1 MQVGKQEVF
10 ASEVLKMDEVTNHH
24 VMISLHCNTIWLLSI
39 SWFLPGKSPYEEV
52 ILLLNQS
59 LQKTQQKWPRIVKL
73 PCAIPMEWQSLAF
86 VEEIVEW
93 YTGKKLQ
100 GSQLWPFLAT
110 NFNHPLIENANKS
123 TFGGTSSNPQ
133 TSVFSLKTSK
143 EFLKCY
149 FVVIS
154 NCISLCPE

>member
-1 MQVGKQEVF
+1 MQYYLTSLNFLISSWKKSIWRGDPF
-10 ASEVLKMDEVTNHH
+10 AKSKSSE
-24 VMISLHCNTIWLLSI
+24 
-39 SWFLPGKSPYEEV
+39 
-52 ILLLNQS
+52 
-59 LQKTQQKWPRIVKL
+59 KTQQKWPRIAKL

-100 GSQLWPFLAT
+100 GSQLWPILAT
-110 NFNHPLIENANKS
+110 NFNHPLLENANKFS
-123 TFGGTSSNPQ
+123 FGGTNPQ

-143 EFLKCY
+143 EFLKYY

-154 NCISLCPE
+154 NCISLALNNSRCLTSLPKSINGVGVENV